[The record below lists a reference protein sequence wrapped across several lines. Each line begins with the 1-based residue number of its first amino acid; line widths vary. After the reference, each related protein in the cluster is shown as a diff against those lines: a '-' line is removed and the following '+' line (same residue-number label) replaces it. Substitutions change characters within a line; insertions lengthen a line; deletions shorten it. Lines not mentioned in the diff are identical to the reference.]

1 MRKTLTMSALAML
14 IAAPTFAQSV
24 YHIPAG
30 DSDALDIAAWQQ
42 IVDQANANRRAGTG
56 APVAQTAIGMPAPT
70 ATDAA
75 LSRSGTARGNTARSG
90 TGNYLGPYPN
100 ALSIKQDR

>member
-14 IAAPTFAQSV
+14 IAAPALAQSV
-24 YHIPAG
+24 YHVPAA
-30 DSDALDIAAWQQ
+30 DSDALDIAAWQKV
-42 IVDQANANRRAGTG
+42 VDQATANRRAGTG
-56 APVAQTAIGMPAPT
+56 APVARTAIGMAAPI

-75 LSRSGTARGNTARSG
+75 PSGSISARSNAARGN